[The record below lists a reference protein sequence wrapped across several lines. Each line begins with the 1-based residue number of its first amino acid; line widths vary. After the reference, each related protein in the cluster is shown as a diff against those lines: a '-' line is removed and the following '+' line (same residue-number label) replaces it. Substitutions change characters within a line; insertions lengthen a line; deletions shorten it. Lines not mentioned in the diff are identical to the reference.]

1 MVYLRELYYPGGFK
15 FPLELLPPWLMV
27 IEITREF
34 STLLM
39 LFSVA
44 WISGRNFLQQLS
56 VFLFLFGIW
65 DIFYYVALKIFLD
78 WPGSFL
84 TWDLLFLIPITW
96 LGPVLAPVI
105 CSVVMILTAFI
116 FSGIILFVKRNR

>member
-1 MVYLRELYYPGGFK
+1 
-15 FPLELLPPWLMV
+15 MV